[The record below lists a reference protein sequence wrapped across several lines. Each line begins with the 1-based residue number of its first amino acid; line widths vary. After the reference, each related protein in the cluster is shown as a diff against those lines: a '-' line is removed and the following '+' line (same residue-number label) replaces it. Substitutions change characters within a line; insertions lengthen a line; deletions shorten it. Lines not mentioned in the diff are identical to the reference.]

1 VASTPALQ
9 EAIRG
14 CLPAQALATA
24 FLWFL
29 LVKESQPRFQP
40 TVERGSGR
48 TKLGL
53 AWALGWREVLANS

>member
-1 VASTPALQ
+1 
-9 EAIRG
+9 
-14 CLPAQALATA
+14 LPAQALATA